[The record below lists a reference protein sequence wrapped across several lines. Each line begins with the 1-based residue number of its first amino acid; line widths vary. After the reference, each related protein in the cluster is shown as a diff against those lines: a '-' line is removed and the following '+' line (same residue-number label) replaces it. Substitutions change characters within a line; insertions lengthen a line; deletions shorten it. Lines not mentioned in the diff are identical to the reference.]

1 MLGKENKPFEYK
13 VVRRKRKTVVIS
25 ISHKDGVV
33 ITAPNWVTLKEI
45 RELIDRKSRWIME
58 KLNLL
63 EKEAANNRPKVF
75 ETGEVLTYLG
85 ENYLIRIA
93 PKKGKVQ
100 LNGSLIEICFI
111 KGVDPVQDK
120 DKIRDKIE
128 VWYKERAKE
137 VFKERIEKF
146 SAELGVKPQKL
157 FVKEQK
163 TRWGSCSSKGNINL
177 NWRLI
182 MAPLGIIDYVIVHE
196 LAHLRHMNHS
206 KEFWA
211 TVESVLPDYGARR
224 KWLKQNNL
232 NLKF

>member
-1 MLGKENKPFEYK
+1 MLGKENKTFEYK
-13 VVRRKRKTVVIS
+13 IVRRKRKSVGISVSHEQGVI
-25 ISHKDGVV
+25 V
-33 ITAPNWVTLKEI
+33 TAPNWVTLKQVK
-45 RELIDRKSRWIME
+45 ELIDKKADWIISR
-58 KLNLL
+58 LNLL
-63 EKEAANNRPKVF
+63 EKEAAENRPKVF
-75 ETGEVLTYLG
+75 ETGEVLSYLG
-85 ENYLIRIA
+85 DNYLISIA
-93 PKKGKVQ
+93 PKKGKIQ

-111 KGVDPVQDK
+111 KGVDPAQDQ
-120 DKIRDKIE
+120 DRIRDKIK

-137 VFKERIEKF
+137 VFRERIEKF
-146 SAELGVKPQKL
+146 ADELGVKPQKL
-157 FVKEQK
+157 FIKEQK

-182 MAPLGIIDYVIVHE
+182 LAPMGIIDYVIVHE

-224 KWLKQNNL
+224 RWLKQNNH